1 MNIKVETL
9 QMTLE
14 EKNDIIEELQSK
26 LDSYEKKSQNYE
38 AEVHKQIKLLK
49 IYKEKRKAAI

>member
-1 MNIKVETL
+1 
-9 QMTLE
+9 MTLE